1 MKQGLSKAENAGLG
15 PPGRGDKTQ
24 EGVKTVPS
32 LWLHR
37 GHGHNIDGIVG
48 VEQGGAEVRDL
59 RSRSEWEQRAEL
71 RQLHYQGP

>member
-1 MKQGLSKAENAGLG
+1 MQGWVH
-15 PPGRGDKTQ
+15 Q
-24 EGVKTVPS
+24 EEEIRHRRVCVETVPS